1 MNQLIDQNLS
11 TSTQLN
17 PVLREIVQGIFDEM
31 LLAYGKR
38 FVDTWSAADP
48 DKLVDHWTLKLAGF
62 TRGEIKRGVAALES
76 RDWPPTLVE
85 FKKMC
90 RPSIDPEVAY
100 YEAYEQGIARDAGK
114 PNQWS
119 SKAIFWAWRALGANV
134 FREQSYPQLKVRWE
148 RALAD
153 QLAKPEL
160 QDIPE
165 MVLSVGVDMK
175 STEICAKGRAEIEK
189 QIAVVAKTPESKID
203 HLRWAKVV
211 IERVGNG
218 DRSVPL
224 HTLKAAKE
232 ALRLAS

>member
-1 MNQLIDQNLS
+1 MNQPTIQNLS

-17 PVLREIVQGIFDEM
+17 AVLREVVQGIFDEM

-38 FVDTWSAADP
+38 FVDMWSAADP
-48 DKLVDHWTLKLAGF
+48 ERLADHWTLKLSGF

-100 YEAYEQGIARDAGK
+100 HEAYEQGIARDAGK
-114 PNQWS
+114 SNQWS
-119 SKAIFWAWRALGANV
+119 SRAIFWAWRTLGSNV
-134 FREQSYPQLKVRWE
+134 FREQSYPQLKGRWE

-153 QLAKPEL
+153 HLTKAELPE
-160 QDIPE
+160 IPE
-165 MVLSVGVDMK
+165 MVLAVGVDMK
-175 STEICAKGRAEIEK
+175 STEINVRVKAEIEK
-189 QIAVVAKTPESKID
+189 QLKTVSKTPETKMD

-211 IERVGNG
+211 VERVARG
-218 DRSVPL
+218 DRRVPL
-224 HTLKAAKE
+224 FTLKAAQE
-232 ALRLAS
+232 ALGSH

>member
-1 MNQLIDQNLS
+1 MNQLIDQNSS

-17 PVLREIVQGIFDEM
+17 PVLREVVQGIFDEM
-31 LLAYGKR
+31 LVTYGKR

-48 DKLVDHWTLKLAGF
+48 DKLVDHWTMKLAGF

-100 YEAYEQGIARDAGK
+100 YEAYEQGIARDSGK
-114 PNQWS
+114 PNHWS
-119 SKAIFWAWRALGANV
+119 SKAIFWAWRAVGANV
-134 FREQSYPQLKVRWE
+134 FREQSYTQLKTRWE

-160 QDIPE
+160 PDIPE
-165 MVLSVGVDMK
+165 MVLAIGVDIQT
-175 STEICAKGRAEIEK
+175 TEINSKIKAEIEK
-189 QIAVVAKTPESKID
+189 QLAEVNKKPESRID
-203 HLRWAKVV
+203 HLRWAKLVV
-211 IERVGNG
+211 KRVAQG
-218 DRSVPL
+218 DRGLPMYTVKS
-224 HTLKAAKE
+224 AYE
-232 ALRLAS
+232 ALKIQ

>member
-1 MNQLIDQNLS
+1 MNQLIDQTSS

-48 DKLVDHWTLKLAGF
+48 EKLVDHWTLKLAGF

-119 SKAIFWAWRALGANV
+119 SKAIYWAWRALGSNT
-134 FREQSYPQLKVRWE
+134 FREQSYPQLKNRWE

-153 QLAKPEL
+153 QLSKHELPE
-160 QDIPE
+160 IPE
-165 MVLSVGVDMK
+165 MVLAVGVNMK
-175 STEICAKGRAEIEK
+175 STEINVRIKAEIEK
-189 QIAVVAKTPESKID
+189 QLVAVSKTPESNID
-203 HLRWAKVV
+203 HLRWAKVIV
-211 IERVGNG
+211 ERMAQG
-218 DRSVPL
+218 DRHISL
-224 HTLKAAKE
+224 FSLKAAQE
-232 ALRLAS
+232 ALGIS